1 MISSTQ
7 LFQSRQR
14 NVISA
19 PCTEL
24 HLSWLA
30 THTHKH
36 THTERGSDLDVL
48 KDQYIFTSMAS
59 DYPLPRCITVISRR
73 LYCNSV
79 QGQTVPS
86 VACLLDISWKPLM
99 LAVLMDTDWWGVI
112 KCSRVSAGCDR
123 MWPQRGRTEDLMAL
137 DKMCFKYISTYSR
150 SREVIYI
157 AGKHCGLVVCIV
169 ASQQEP
175 HLGSISRW
183 GFCTFSPCLCG
194 FPPGTPVSSHSPET
208 CRLG

>member
-1 MISSTQ
+1 MHGTTSILT
-7 LFQSRQR
+7 
-14 NVISA
+14 
-19 PCTEL
+19 CYT
-24 HLSWLA
+24 H

-137 DKMCFKYISTYSR
+137 DKMCFKYIFTYSC

-169 ASQQEP
+169 ASQQEGP
-175 HLGSISRW
+175 
-183 GFCTFSPCLCG
+183 GFDTQVG
-194 FPPGTPVSSHSPET
+194 FLHILPVSVWVPSRYSGVLT
-208 CRLG
+208 QSRDMQVRLIGDSM